1 MIFWRKERPVV
12 TMVKRWASGLLCLFS
27 AGAEKEACGQCDHS
41 APKTLLL
48 KLKQEV
54 LGPSGYGATAS
65 ANGPMDH

>member
-1 MIFWRKERPVV
+1 
-12 TMVKRWASGLLCLFS
+12 MVKRWVSELLCLFS
-27 AGAEKEACGQCDHS
+27 AGAEKEAHGQYDLL